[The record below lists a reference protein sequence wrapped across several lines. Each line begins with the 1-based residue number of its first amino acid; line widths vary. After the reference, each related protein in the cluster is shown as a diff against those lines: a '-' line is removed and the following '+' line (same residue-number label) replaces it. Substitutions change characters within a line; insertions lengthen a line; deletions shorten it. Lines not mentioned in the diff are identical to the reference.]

1 MLLASQEKILDISN
15 FSKNDNSKVINVLSD
30 KLHLYSAHSGT
41 QQPEAGIEEHKAM
54 QVPQATLLEN
64 LTLAN
69 KDSSVGSAKLPS
81 QWGCE
86 SQTEAALPSAF
97 TECARSQL
105 QPSVSPCTESS
116 MHRRLLRTCAQ
127 RQHTNTQTCKPVAP
141 AMRQC

>member
-1 MLLASQEKILDISN
+1 MASQNKIPDIPS

-30 KLHLYSAHSGT
+30 KLHLYSAHCKT
-41 QQPEAGIEEHKAM
+41 QQPEAGIGEHKAM

-69 KDSSVGSAKLPS
+69 TDSSVGFAKLPS
-81 QWGCE
+81 QWGCK
-86 SQTEAALPSAF
+86 SQTEAAPPSAP
-97 TECARSQL
+97 TKCVRCQL

-116 MHRRLLRTCAQ
+116 MHGCLLHTCAH
-127 RQHTNTQTCKPVAP
+127 RQHTNTQTCKPAAP